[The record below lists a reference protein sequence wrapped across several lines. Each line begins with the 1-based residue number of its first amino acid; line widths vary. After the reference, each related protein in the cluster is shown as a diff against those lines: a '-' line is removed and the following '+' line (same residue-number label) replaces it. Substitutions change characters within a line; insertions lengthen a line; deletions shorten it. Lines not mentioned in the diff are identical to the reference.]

1 MELPERAP
9 LLLRVLPLALGIW
22 LEDRLELAA
31 LWGALLAL
39 VGLGLWRLRARGRF
53 VRLGE
58 TLLGFGLGVFALGLR
73 LHAPVP
79 EIASLPVALTALE
92 APLATPT
99 GCRLSVYVHGE
110 RPGRALLRGKDE
122 TCRLVPGERALA
134 RLRLER
140 VRPPTNPGA
149 PDTRRRLARRGL
161 RRMAEVENGALTRLA
176 PAPRGVAAL
185 LERARRAI
193 GATLDP
199 PQAPARRSG
208 ALLRALA
215 SGDTSRLD
223 DRLRDVF
230 SASGT
235 THLLSVSG
243 THVVFVV
250 WLVQAAVVFGLRRV
264 RWLPAVRSARAVGL
278 TIGVATGLGYAALC
292 GLGPPTLRAA
302 AMAFAAGIALLGGR
316 RAAAWNALALAALVV
331 LAFDPAALF
340 EASFQ
345 LSFVAVLGLLLWRP
359 PAGLLRGSLHVS
371 LAAGLATAPLAAAIG
386 APLPAGWLL
395 ANALAVPYFSA
406 LVVPLALA
414 AGILGGRPEWLVAL
428 ARVASE
434 LGIRLLEVCASPDLL
449 AGPRDPVALALLL
462 ATIGFG
468 LRALALRRRALS
480 LALLA
485 VACIIAVGM
494 RTTENRSVAWPSLL
508 FLDVGHGDAVLL
520 RSGQHAW
527 LVDAGTRFGGF
538 DAGRAIVRPA
548 LRAEG
553 VHRLDALIVSHA
565 DIDHSGGAEAVLAAL
580 PVGELWLTRETLGA
594 RALRRLRVAA
604 ARRGVPVRVV
614 AAGDVFESRELTLRA
629 LWPPANDLAPSTN
642 ASSLVLRVEAPGAC
656 ALLTGDAPAAV
667 ERVLARAP
675 QPCAVLKLG
684 HHGSLTSSD
693 PLFLD
698 AFAPEIAIAS
708 AGRRP
713 RSPLPHA
720 RVRERLR
727 ARSISLWQ
735 TRRNGAL
742 EIVLA
747 PTGPWVVPWLTRS
760 FRD

>member
-1 MELPERAP
+1 VEFPERAP
-9 LLLRVLPLALGIW
+9 LLHLVLPLALGIW
-22 LEDRLELAA
+22 LEDRLELAP
-31 LWGALLAL
+31 LYGALLAL
-39 VGLGLWRLRARGRF
+39 IGLGLWRLRARGRF

-58 TLLGFGLGVFALGLR
+58 ALLGLGLGAFALALR

-79 EIASLPVALTALE
+79 VVASVPVVLTALD
-92 APLATPT
+92 APLVISN
-99 GCRLSVYVHGE
+99 GCRLSVYVHGA
-110 RPGRALLRGKDE
+110 RPGRALLRGVGA
-122 TCRLVPGERALA
+122 TCELVPGEHALA
-134 RLRLER
+134 RLRLAR
-140 VRPPTNPGA
+140 VRPVTNPGA
-149 PDTRRRLARRGL
+149 PDTRKRFARRGL
-161 RRMAEVENGALTRLA
+161 RRTASVEDGALARIA
-176 PAPRGVAAL
+176 PAPRGAAAA

-199 PQAPARRSG
+199 LDAPPLRSG

-215 SGDTSRLD
+215 TGDTSRLD
-223 DRLRDVF
+223 EPLRAIF
-230 SASGT
+230 SVSGT

-250 WLVQAAVVFGLRRV
+250 WLVQAAVAFGMRCA
-264 RWLPAVRSARAVGL
+264 RWLPAVRGARTVGL
-278 TIGVATGLGYAALC
+278 AIGVAAGLGYAALC
-292 GLGPPTLRAA
+292 GLGPPALRAA
-302 AMAFAAGIALLGGR
+302 AMAFAGGLALLGGR

-345 LSFVAVLGLLLWRP
+345 LSFAAVLGLLLWRP

-371 LAAGLATAPLAAAIG
+371 LAAGLSTAPLAAAIG

-395 ANALAVPYFSA
+395 ANAVAVPFFSA

-414 AGILGGRPEWLVAL
+414 GGVLGGWPEWLVAL
-428 ARVASE
+428 ARATAE

-449 AGPRDPVALALLL
+449 AGPRDPVVLALLL
-462 ATIGFG
+462 AVAGFG
-468 LRALALRRRALS
+468 LRALALGRRSLS

-485 VACIIAVGM
+485 AALVISPGVF
-494 RTTENRSVAWPSLL
+494 RTENRSVVLPSLL

-520 RSGQHAW
+520 RAGHHAW
-527 LVDAGTRFGGF
+527 LVDAGTHFAGF

-553 VHRLDALIVSHA
+553 VQRLDALIVTHA
-565 DIDHSGGAEAVLAAL
+565 DLDHSGGAEAVLAAL
-580 PVGELWLTRETLGA
+580 PVGELWLTRETLA
-594 RALRRLRVAA
+594 AHALRRLRVAA

-614 AAGDVFESRELTLRA
+614 AAGEVFEAPGVTLRA
-629 LWPPANDLAPSTN
+629 LWPPADNAATSTN
-642 ASSLVLRVEAPGAC
+642 ASSLVLRVEAPGTC

-667 ERVLARAP
+667 ERALARTP

-684 HHGSLTSSD
+684 HHGSATSSD
-693 PLFLD
+693 PVFLD

-708 AGRRP
+708 AGHRP
-713 RSPLPHA
+713 RSPLPNA

-727 ARSISLWQ
+727 ARSISLWL
-735 TRRNGAL
+735 TRRDGAL
-742 EIVLA
+742 RIVLA
-747 PTGPWVVPWLTRS
+747 PTGPLVVPWLTRS